1 MSMTDPIADL
11 LTRLRNAQAI
21 RRESVDVPHS
31 RIKESIARVLQR
43 EGYVKDVRVIEDM
56 KPVQI
61 RVYLKYGP
69 DRENLIT
76 KIERV
81 SKPGQRVYRGVD
93 KIETVLDGLGV
104 GIFSTPAGLLTDRE
118 CRERKLGGEYLCR
131 VY

>member
-21 RRESVDVPHS
+21 RRESVDIPHS

-56 KPVQI
+56 KPAQI

-76 KIERV
+76 NIERV

-93 KIETVLDGLGV
+93 KIEKVLDGMGI

-131 VY
+131 LY